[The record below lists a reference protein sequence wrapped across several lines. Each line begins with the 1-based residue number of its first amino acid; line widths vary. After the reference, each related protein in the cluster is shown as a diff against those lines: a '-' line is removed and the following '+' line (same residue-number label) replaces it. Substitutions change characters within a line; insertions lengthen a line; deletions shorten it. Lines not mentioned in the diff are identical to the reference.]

1 MFHKLRRFSA
11 RVRKRSNWHGACSH
25 LLVKVFSFAMSRFHP
40 NCDRHTNLQMVCCWV
55 KRPQGIT
62 SAHICPVPGCGRY
75 NVDGIYLAAR
85 DVEIALGPKAVAS
98 AKSTLT
104 KGTSNEVLSERP
116 LNRQAAAR
124 AAILRAI
131 QQKQPQ

>member
-1 MFHKLRRFSA
+1 
-11 RVRKRSNWHGACSH
+11 
-25 LLVKVFSFAMSRFHP
+25 MSRSHP
-40 NCDRHTNLQMVCCWV
+40 NCDRHTNLQMVACWV
-55 KRPQGIT
+55 KRPHGVT

-75 NVDGIYLAAR
+75 YVDGAHLAAR
-85 DVEIALGPKAVAS
+85 DVEIALGPKPVAS
-98 AKSTLT
+98 AKSTLP
-104 KGTSNEVLSERP
+104 KGTSNEVFTERP

>member
-1 MFHKLRRFSA
+1 
-11 RVRKRSNWHGACSH
+11 
-25 LLVKVFSFAMSRFHP
+25 MSRSHP
-40 NCDRHTNLQMVCCWV
+40 NCDRHTNLQMVACWV
-55 KRPQGIT
+55 KRPHGVT

-75 NVDGIYLAAR
+75 YVDGTYLAAR
-85 DVEIALGPKAVAS
+85 DVEIALGPKPVAS
-98 AKSTLT
+98 AKSTLP
-104 KGTSNEVLSERP
+104 KGTSNEVFTERP